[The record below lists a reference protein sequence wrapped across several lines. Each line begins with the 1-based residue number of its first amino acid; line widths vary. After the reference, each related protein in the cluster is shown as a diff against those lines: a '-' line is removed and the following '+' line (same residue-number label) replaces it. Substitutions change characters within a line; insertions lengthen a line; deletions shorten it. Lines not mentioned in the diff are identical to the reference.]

1 MEKSQ
6 ARLSFLDIMISKS
19 GTKIWMDTT
28 KPQTQNVMSYLRKT
42 TNGILEQ
49 IYHSLLQEEYVA
61 LLKIKMKKKKKN
73 ALKNPKNVARTKTP
87 YVANRS

>member
-28 KPQTQNVMSYLRKT
+28 KPRTQNIMSYLRKT
-42 TNGILEQ
+42 THGILEQ

-61 LLKIKMKKKKKN
+61 LLKIKMQKKKKRVKE
-73 ALKNPKNVARTKTP
+73 PKKRC
-87 YVANRS
+87 

>member
-28 KPQTQNVMSYLRKT
+28 KPQTQNIMSYLRKIT
-42 TNGILEQ
+42 HDILEQ
-49 IYHSLLQEEYVA
+49 IYRSLLQEEYVA
-61 LLKIKMKKKKKN
+61 LLKIKMQKKKKKK
-73 ALKNPKNVARTKTP
+73 L
-87 YVANRS
+87 

>member
-61 LLKIKMKKKKKN
+61 LLKIKMQKKKKN